1 MNTKYNIGDH
11 VYTIY
16 SNEIVNAK
24 IFTIHVDANRIIS
37 YSLIPLDDI
46 FNIFSEEFYQDENSV
61 GLTID
66 ELFYNLRKKW
76 ENLHS

>member
-16 SNEIVNAK
+16 NNEIVNAK
-24 IFTIHVDANRIIS
+24 IFTIHVDANRTIS

-66 ELFYNLRKKW
+66 ELFCNLRKKW
-76 ENLHS
+76 ESSHS